1 MQESARFGGIGMIV
15 WAGVSINGRNNI
27 HINRNRSLA
36 VQRYRDEI
44 LIYFL
49 VSYSRMIGDN
59 FILIDD
65 NFRPHR
71 TGLLDNFFYAQGI
84 IQMVWPAS
92 TMNMSP
98 IEIV

>member
-1 MQESARFGGIGMIV
+1 MIV
-15 WAGVSINGRNNI
+15 WAGVSINGRNNT
-27 HINRNRSLA
+27 HRNRNSSLA
-36 VQRYRDEI
+36 VQRYRDKI
-44 LIYFL
+44 LIIFL

-65 NFRPHR
+65 NFRPHC
-71 TGLLDNFFYAQGI
+71 TGLLNIFFYAEGI

-92 TMNMSP
+92 TLNMSP